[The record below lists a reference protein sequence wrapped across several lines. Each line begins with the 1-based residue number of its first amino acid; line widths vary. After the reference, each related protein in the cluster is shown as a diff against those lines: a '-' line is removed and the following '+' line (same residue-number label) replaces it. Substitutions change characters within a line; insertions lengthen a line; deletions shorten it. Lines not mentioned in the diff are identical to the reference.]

1 MKYYRMDMRKSIRA
15 QYLKLLDR
23 EPDLDD
29 LDYYYTELE
38 TRRMGLDDLTTIL
51 RNSDEFKELAKHP
64 KTSELKITSVDT
76 YNDIRIQGKTI
87 STGYRNSEKRYGEIF
102 KFCKKF
108 NRPISVLDLGA
119 AEGYFTFRLAEDFSG
134 VFIAVESNPERK
146 LLELC
151 IKNNNR
157 KVLLLD
163 KQMNLKNLKNLKEV
177 QHFDIVLALNI
188 IHHFNEP
195 FQDVLDTLVS
205 MSSFCFMEHPN
216 PLEDDSTK
224 NFQRLEKEKLKL
236 DSFEPVLLN
245 KNESGLGNA
254 FNQKLERNLWLL
266 KNTQS
271 KTIDRGWRGASKYD
285 DEFGPGNHISI
296 KSNFDNIDVDYG
308 LRDEK
313 RTWVQGI
320 DLRTFLENNGVYPT
334 NGEVLD
340 LIDNLKIDNAKDLGP
355 HNLILDG
362 ESLFPIDQHDKLD
375 DVNTKEKLKDFL
387 KQSGLL

>member
-1 MKYYRMDMRKSIRA
+1 MDIRKSIRA

-29 LDYYYTELE
+29 LDYYSTELE
-38 TRRMGLDDLTTIL
+38 THRMELDDLTMIL
-51 RNSDEFKELAKHP
+51 RNSDEFKELVKHQ
-64 KTSELKITSVDT
+64 KTPELHTTSIDT
-76 YNDIRIQGKTI
+76 YNDIRIKGKTI
-87 STGYRNSEKRYGEIF
+87 STGYRNSEERYEEIF
-102 KFCKKF
+102 KFCKQF

-151 IKNNNR
+151 VKNNNH

-177 QHFDIVLALNI
+177 QHFDIILALNI
-188 IHHFNEP
+188 IHHFDEP

-216 PLEDDSTK
+216 PLENDSTK
-224 NFQRLEKEKLKL
+224 NSQRLEKEKLEL

-245 KNESGLGNA
+245 KNESGLGNR

-285 DEFGPGNHISI
+285 EEFGPGNHISI
-296 KSNFDNIDVDYG
+296 NSNFDNIDVDYG

-313 RTWVQGI
+313 RTWIQGI

-334 NGEVLD
+334 NDEVLD
-340 LIDNLKIDNAKDLGP
+340 LINNLKIDNAKDLGP
-355 HNLILDG
+355 HNLILNG
-362 ESLFPIDQHDKLD
+362 EGLFPIDQDDKLD
-375 DVNTKEKLKDFL
+375 AVNTKEKLKDFL

>member
-1 MKYYRMDMRKSIRA
+1 MDIRKSIRA
-15 QYLKLLDR
+15 QYLNLLDR

-29 LDYYYTELE
+29 MDYYFTELE
-38 TRRMGLDDLTTIL
+38 SHRIELDDLKMIL
-51 RNSDEFKELAKHP
+51 RNSNEFKELVKHQ
-64 KTSELKITSVDT
+64 KTPELHTTSIDT
-76 YNDIRIQGKTI
+76 YNDIRIKGKTI
-87 STGYRNSEKRYGEIF
+87 STGYRNSEERYGEIF
-102 KFCKKF
+102 KFCKQF

-151 IKNNNR
+151 VKNNNR

-188 IHHFNEP
+188 IHHFDEP

-216 PLEDDSTK
+216 PLENDSTK
-224 NFQRLEKEKLKL
+224 NSQRLEKEKLKL
-236 DSFEPVLLN
+236 DSFEPILLN
-245 KNESGLGNA
+245 KNESGLGNI

-271 KTIDRGWRGASKYD
+271 KTIDRGWRGSSKYD
-285 DEFGPGNHISI
+285 EEFGPGNHIRI
-296 KSNFDNIDVDYG
+296 KSNFDNIEIDYG

-313 RTWVQGI
+313 RMWIQGI

-334 NGEVLD
+334 NDEVLD
-340 LIDNLKIDNAKDLGP
+340 LINNLKIDNAKDLGP
-355 HNLILDG
+355 HNLILNG
-362 ESLFPIDQHDKLD
+362 ESLFPIDQDDKLD
-375 DVNTKEKLKDFL
+375 AVNTKEKLKDFL

>member
-1 MKYYRMDMRKSIRA
+1 MDIRKSIRA

-29 LDYYYTELE
+29 LDYYSTELE
-38 TRRMGLDDLTTIL
+38 THRMELDDLTMIL
-51 RNSDEFKELAKHP
+51 RNSEEFKKLVKHQKTPELHT
-64 KTSELKITSVDT
+64 TSIDT
-76 YNDIRIQGKTI
+76 YNDIRIKGKTI
-87 STGYRNSEKRYGEIF
+87 STGYRNSEERYEEIF
-102 KFCKKF
+102 KFCKQF

-151 IKNNNR
+151 VKNNNHR
-157 KVLLLD
+157 VLLLD

-177 QHFDIVLALNI
+177 QHFDIILALNI
-188 IHHFNEP
+188 IHHFDEP
-195 FQDVLDTLVS
+195 FQEVLDTLVS

-216 PLEDDSTK
+216 PLENDSTK
-224 NFQRLEKEKLKL
+224 NSQRLEKEKLEL

-245 KNESGLGNA
+245 KNESGLGNR

-285 DEFGPGNHISI
+285 EEFGPGNHISI

-313 RTWVQGI
+313 RTWIQGI

-334 NGEVLD
+334 NDEILD
-340 LIDNLKIDNAKDLGP
+340 LINNLKIDNAKDLGP
-355 HNLILDG
+355 HNLILNG
-362 ESLFPIDQHDKLD
+362 EGLFPIDQDDKLD
-375 DVNTKEKLKDFL
+375 AVNTKEKLKDFL

>member
-1 MKYYRMDMRKSIRA
+1 MKYYRMDIRKSIRA

-51 RNSDEFKELAKHP
+51 RNSDEFKELAKHH

-188 IHHFNEP
+188 IHHFDEP